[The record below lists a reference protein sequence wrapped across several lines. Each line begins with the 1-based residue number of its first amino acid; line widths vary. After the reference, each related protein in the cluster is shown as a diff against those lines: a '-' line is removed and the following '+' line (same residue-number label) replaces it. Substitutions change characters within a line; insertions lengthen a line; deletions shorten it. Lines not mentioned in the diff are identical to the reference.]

1 MKSAIT
7 IERDNYA
14 TQNAYT
20 VYGSNGSRMYRSKNN
35 YKYRNSCYKI
45 NEYIVLGMI
54 NGKVVYI
61 ECKNY
66 RSARGLFLAMQ

>member
-1 MKSAIT
+1 MRSAIT

-20 VYGSNGSRMYRSKNN
+20 VYSSNGSKMYRSKNN
-35 YKYRNSCYKI
+35 YKYRNSFYKI
-45 NEYIVLGMI
+45 NEYTVLGMI
-54 NGKVVYI
+54 SGKAVYI

-66 RSARGLFLAMQ
+66 MSAKQLFLAMQ